1 MALRRRGA
9 GPPRLDA
16 RVVRG
21 AEGSLR
27 YGAPPKS
34 TARDRQVRSS
44 QSFHKTEA
52 ERFTEACAQSLPER
66 RSLPTFDDAM
76 QASPAIQLRDTP
88 VWDCSLVGK
97 ARFALKSISAC
108 VGGKEADVS
117 PSRSLRG
124 NADDASPRSRK
135 EEREAKEGKDADE
148 SPTRS
153 LTSHIERGAA
163 RIKEAELIPSEP
175 PKEPPKP
182 KESKEGEAEVLV
194 KRVCESLDRKFGS
207 VDAAFLSMSVRF
219 SEQGEDES
227 PGESGVAHPVDV
239 PKVSGFVALRQG
251 LGVASIFTF
260 AFARSGDDKED
271 RTLLQLRG
279 CLVES
284 GVGHKD
290 ATLLLQAMRSG
301 LPGQMPS
308 LQDVA
313 NSLRPGCLQQAA
325 LDQAKKKSA
334 FSLSGSDDP
343 NINLDSIRGI
353 SNLDARSIL
362 ERQGAPVILPLPAP
376 PGARS
381 RSNSPGKRSGS
392 SSPKRNA

>member
-1 MALRRRGA
+1 MQTSRRQ
-9 GPPRLDA
+9 
-16 RVVRG
+16 
-21 AEGSLR
+21 GSDI
-27 YGAPPKS
+27 G
-34 TARDRQVRSS
+34 SS
-44 QSFHKTEA
+44 QTREG
-52 ERFTEACAQSLPER
+52 ER
-66 RSLPTFDDAM
+66 
-76 QASPAIQLRDTP
+76 
-88 VWDCSLVGK
+88 
-97 ARFALKSISAC
+97 
-108 VGGKEADVS
+108 
-117 PSRSLRG
+117 
-124 NADDASPRSRK
+124 
-135 EEREAKEGKDADE
+135 
-148 SPTRS
+148 
-153 LTSHIERGAA
+153 ERGAA

-227 PGESGVAHPVDV
+227 PGESGVAHPANCRTPNGQVDV

-260 AFARSGDDKED
+260 AFARSGPCFNFGAAWWRRCD
-271 RTLLQLRG
+271 LACQ
-279 CLVES
+279 
-284 GVGHKD
+284 
-290 ATLLLQAMRSG
+290 
-301 LPGQMPS
+301 
-308 LQDVA
+308 A

-392 SSPKRNA
+392 SSPKRNATRLADWLSSLQS